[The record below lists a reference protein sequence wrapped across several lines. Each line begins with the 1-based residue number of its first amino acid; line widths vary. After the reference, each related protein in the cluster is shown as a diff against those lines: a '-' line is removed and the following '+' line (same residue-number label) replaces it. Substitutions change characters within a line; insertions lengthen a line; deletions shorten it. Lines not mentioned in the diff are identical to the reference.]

1 MMNPLSDPLALKAQL
16 FRTRAARAHLWIVAV
31 GFIRRRAIGGAAR

>member
-1 MMNPLSDPLALKAQL
+1 MMNPLSDQLALKAQL

>member
-16 FRTRAARAHLWIVAV
+16 FRTGATGGHPWVVAV
-31 GFIRRRAIGGAAR
+31 KFIWQRAVGGAAR